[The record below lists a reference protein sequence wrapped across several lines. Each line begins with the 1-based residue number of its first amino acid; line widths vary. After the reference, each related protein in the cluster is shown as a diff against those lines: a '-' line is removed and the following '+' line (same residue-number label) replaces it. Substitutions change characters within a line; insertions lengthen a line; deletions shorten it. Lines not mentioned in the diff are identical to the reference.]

1 MGVRDV
7 CVLRAPNFRLFNSS
21 ACAICTSLAGSWEI
35 GVECSPEHM
44 LPLALLTT
52 GPEPTPQTQGPS
64 FKINLLSSA
73 QEHLDLTKTSKDK
86 IQYLLRAICQ
96 MW

>member
-1 MGVRDV
+1 
-7 CVLRAPNFRLFNSS
+7 
-21 ACAICTSLAGSWEI
+21 
-35 GVECSPEHM
+35 M